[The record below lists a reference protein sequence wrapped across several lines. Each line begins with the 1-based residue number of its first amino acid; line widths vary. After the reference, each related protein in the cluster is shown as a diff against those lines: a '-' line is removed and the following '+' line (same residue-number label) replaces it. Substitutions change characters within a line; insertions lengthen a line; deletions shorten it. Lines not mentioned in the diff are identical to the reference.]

1 MQDAGQQQL
10 LGSGQLRRGLRRAAF
25 QPTLRRALQP
35 ALRRPFG
42 QGSQEGGQAE
52 IMQDI
57 QIQAED
63 RRWPRQVWTT
73 VRNILI
79 T

>member
-1 MQDAGQQQL
+1 MQDAEQQQL

-25 QPTLRRALQP
+25 QPALRRALQP
-35 ALRRPFG
+35 ALRRQFG
-42 QGSQEGGQAE
+42 QGSQERGQAE

-63 RRWPRQVWTT
+63 RRWPRQVWTLPE
-73 VRNILI
+73 VF
-79 T
+79 